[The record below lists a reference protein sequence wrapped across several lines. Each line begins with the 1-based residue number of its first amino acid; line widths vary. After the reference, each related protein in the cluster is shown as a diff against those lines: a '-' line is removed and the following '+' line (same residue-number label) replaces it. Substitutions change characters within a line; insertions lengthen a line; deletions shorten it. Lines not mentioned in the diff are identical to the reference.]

1 MASNTKISRQT
12 NLPENSR
19 KTLFFFF
26 FLSEIF
32 ALKSQSLSPLLGMKM
47 QIFNFLHGQREPPK
61 DSAGGD
67 GGGTV

>member
-1 MASNTKISRQT
+1 MV
-12 NLPENSR
+12 
-19 KTLFFFF
+19 FFCFF
-26 FLSEIF
+26 SFLSEIF

-47 QIFNFLHGQREPPK
+47 QIFNFLHGQHEPPK